1 MTDFEWKRSD
11 GWEVKGDEKR
21 EIMVVVRR
29 LDGWEVKGDERRVM
43 RDERVVRVVKKA

>member
-1 MTDFEWKRSD
+1 
-11 GWEVKGDEKR
+11 
-21 EIMVVVRR
+21 MVVVRR